1 MNHFKCVRCDGRI
14 PTTERS
20 LTILIGSKGGFCDL
34 TKGKTRVI
42 IFTFISPSMVT
53 KRILFSKICFSFR
66 FFYKNLIKSRFSFF
80 QKKAKNLLFLSN
92 LVLPLR
98 DFLKNLCL
106 LKEQFKIPAF
116 KPRLEFKIGIIE
128 NDGNLQDIINVGIGI
143 AIKSLETPL
152 LKFYGQIGILKW
164 DMIEIKFSNE
174 KEIFVLSNTFSIQEI
189 FEGGSLVLLDPTY
202 FEELHCNSFLSMLM
216 LKQGVIKNL
225 NHGYENELTEE
236 NLLYIYKLSLR
247 NFCFFGKLTKKILNH
262 KLIVPSN
269 LEIITIT

>member
-1 MNHFKCVRCDGRI
+1 MYHYKSVRGDGRI
-14 PTTERS
+14 PTIERS

-42 IFTFISPSMVT
+42 IFSFISPSMVT

-80 QKKAKNLLFLSN
+80 QKKAKNLSFLSY

-106 LKEQFKIPAF
+106 IKEKFRISGF

-164 DMIEIKFSNE
+164 DTIELNFSNE
-174 KEIFVLSNTFSIQEI
+174 KEMFVLSNTFSIQEI
-189 FEGGSLVLLDPTY
+189 FDGGSLILLDPTY
-202 FEELHCNSFLSMLM
+202 FEELYCNSFLSILM
-216 LKQGVIKNL
+216 LKQGEIKNL
-225 NHGYENELTEE
+225 NHGYENGLTEE
-236 NLLYIYKLSLR
+236 NLLNIYKLSLR
-247 NFCFFGKLTKKILNH
+247 NFCFFGTLTKKILNQ
-262 KLIVPSN
+262 KLIKPSN
-269 LEIITIT
+269 VEIITIT